1 MTPGADPT
9 AYAPDSV
16 PHPGE
21 TLQETLDE
29 LGIPQ
34 ADLARRT
41 GLSTKHINQV
51 IKGAAPLSPDTAL
64 LLERTTG
71 VPASLWNA
79 LEAAYRTQQ
88 AREEESKSLASRVDW
103 LSRFPLA
110 ELVKLKVLP
119 NREKTTAN
127 LLKLLDWFGVADPDT
142 AEDVWRNYRTA
153 FRRSTV
159 QEPAER
165 TAAEYATAVWL
176 RLAELRARDLINE
189 LAPPPYSKHKLTAL
203 LPKLRALTL
212 TDQNTWAEELPRLC
226 AEVGIAVVFVP
237 ALPKTKVS
245 GATRWLTPDKVMVAL
260 SDRFKRDDQFWF
272 SFFHELGHVLLHGKR
287 LTFMDDSDNLRSGAH
302 TDPAE
307 DEANEFAANTLIPHT
322 YAAAYQQLRAKP
334 MPFTRIEAFAR
345 EAGIAPGIVVG
356 RLQHDGAL
364 DWKYGNDLKR
374 TVTLT

>member
-1 MTPGADPT
+1 MTPGVDPL
-9 AYAPDSV
+9 AYAPTSV

-21 TLQETLDE
+21 TLQDTLDE

-51 IKGAAPLSPDTAL
+51 IKGTAALSPDTAL

-71 VPASLWNA
+71 VPATLWNSM
-79 LEAAYRTQQ
+79 EAAYRTQQ
-88 AREEESKSLASRVDW
+88 ARAEESKTLASRVDW

-110 ELVKLKVLP
+110 ELVKLRVLP
-119 NREKTTAN
+119 NREKTPAN

-159 QEPAER
+159 QEPTEG

-176 RLAELRARDLINE
+176 RQAELQSRE
-189 LAPPPYSKHKLTAL
+189 LAKNLDLLPYSKHELAAL
-203 LPKLRALTL
+203 LPTLRALTL
-212 TDQNTWAEELPRLC
+212 TGQDSWIEELPRLC
-226 AEVGIAVVFVP
+226 AGAGVAVVFVP
-237 ALPKTKVS
+237 ALPKTRVS
-245 GATRWLTPDKVMVAL
+245 GATRWLTPEKVMVAL

-287 LTFMDDSDNLRSGAH
+287 LTFMDDSENLRSEANA
-302 TDPAE
+302 DPAE
-307 DEANEFAANTLIPHT
+307 DEANEFAANTLIPPQH
-322 YAAAYQQLRAKP
+322 AAAYGQLRARPVPLDRVK
-334 MPFTRIEAFAR
+334 AFAR
-345 EAGIAPGIVVG
+345 EAGISPGIVIG
-356 RLQHDGAL
+356 RLQHDKAL
-364 DWKYGNDLKR
+364 DWNVGNHFKR
-374 TVTLT
+374 TVALN

>member
-1 MTPGADPT
+1 MTPGADPL
-9 AYAPDSV
+9 AYAPTSV

-21 TLQETLDE
+21 TLQDTLDE

-51 IKGAAPLSPDTAL
+51 IKGTAALSPDTAL

-71 VPASLWNA
+71 VPAALWNSM
-79 LEAAYRTQQ
+79 EAAYRTQQ
-88 AREEESKSLASRVDW
+88 ARAEESKTLASRVDW

-110 ELVKLKVLP
+110 ELVKLQVLP
-119 NREKTTAN
+119 NREKTSAN

-159 QEPAER
+159 QEPTEG

-176 RLAELRARDLINE
+176 RQAELQARE
-189 LAPPPYSKHKLTAL
+189 LARTLDLLPYNKHELAAL
-203 LPKLRALTL
+203 LPTLRALTL
-212 TDQNTWAEELPRLC
+212 TGQDNWIEELPRLC
-226 AEVGIAVVFVP
+226 ARAGVAVVFVP
-237 ALPKTKVS
+237 ALPKTRVS
-245 GATRWLTPDKVMVAL
+245 GVTRWLTPERVMVAL

-287 LTFMDDSDNLRSGAH
+287 LTFMDDSENLRSKTHA
-302 TDPAE
+302 DPAE
-307 DEANEFAANTLIPHT
+307 DEANDFAANTLIPPQH
-322 YAAAYQQLRAKP
+322 AAAYRQLRARP
-334 MPFTRIEAFAR
+334 VPLDRIKAFAR
-345 EAGIAPGIVVG
+345 EAGISPGIVIG
-356 RLQHDGAL
+356 RLQHDKAL
-364 DWKYGNDLKR
+364 DWNIGNHFKR
-374 TVTLT
+374 TVALN